1 MSGAALTRLDTVI
14 LRLEAQRAGLDWAV
28 GAIAGLAGPVLELGL
43 GNGRTYD
50 HLRRRL
56 AGSRDIWV
64 FDRAVGAHPD
74 SIPPAAFLV
83 LGDLRETLPAFA
95 ARGVVKAALAHA
107 DLGSGDAV
115 ATAEFARWLGPVLA
129 PLVAPGGLVLSD
141 QPLAAAGLGMIAPPA
156 GIPAGR
162 YHVYRRA

>member
-1 MSGAALTRLDTVI
+1 MNAPAPTRLDTVI
-14 LRLEAQRAGLDWAV
+14 QRLQAQRAGLDWAV
-28 GAIAGLAGPVLELGL
+28 GEIAGRAGPVLELGL

-56 AGSRDIWV
+56 AGARDIWV

-74 SIPPAAFLV
+74 SIPPDAFLV

-95 ARGVVKAALAHA
+95 ARGVAPAALAHA
-107 DLGSGDAV
+107 DLGSGNAV

-141 QPLAAAGLGMIAPPA
+141 QKLAGPGLAAIAPPA
-156 GIPAGR
+156 GVPAGR
-162 YHVYRRA
+162 YHVYRCG